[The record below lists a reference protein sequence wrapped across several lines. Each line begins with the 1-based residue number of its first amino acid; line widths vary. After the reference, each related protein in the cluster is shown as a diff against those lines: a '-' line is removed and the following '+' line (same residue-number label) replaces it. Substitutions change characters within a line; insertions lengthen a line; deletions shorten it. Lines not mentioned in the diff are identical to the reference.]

1 MKVLHECLDNDS
13 PHLICKHCGAV
24 GRCDKAAPSEL
35 ERECNDTDAI
45 LRALGFDP
53 DNARTE
59 GGSLKLLMVLESIG
73 HRDVM
78 LKRTVKLMERDRC
91 AAICDGIARQYKD
104 DSHGH
109 AAERAANA
117 IRLDQP

>member
-1 MKVLHECLDNDS
+1 MTVLHECLDHDS

-53 DNARTE
+53 ENARTE
-59 GGSLKLLMVLESIG
+59 DGSLKLQMVLESIG

-78 LKRTVKLMERDRC
+78 LKREAKLKERNRC
-91 AAICDGIARQYKD
+91 ALICDTTPPYPFRPSIE
-104 DSHGH
+104 
-109 AAERAANA
+109 AAYA
-117 IRLDQP
+117 IREDMP

>member
-1 MKVLHECLDNDS
+1 MTVLHECLDHDS

-53 DNARTE
+53 ENARTE
-59 GGSLKLLMVLESIG
+59 GGSLKLQMVLESIG

-78 LKRTVKLMERDRC
+78 LKRTVKLMERERC
-91 AAICDGIARQYKD
+91 AAVCATVAQNTTAPQRRCCAEDLAR
-104 DSHGH
+104 
-109 AAERAANA
+109 A
-117 IRLDQP
+117 IREDQP